1 MQHAHEIN
9 DGAAN
14 EMAIVDTFTKLIFGE
29 VDTYSIRELDIIQ
42 ALRTVDV
49 NVALDSRQDIGE
61 YLRALG
67 VQEMI
72 HLVTRVR
79 QQLISGS
86 VDASGVGR
94 SVTDG
99 AGTSSIRRPSRSPS
113 FRSR

>member
-1 MQHAHEIN
+1 MQHAREIK
-9 DGAAN
+9 DGADS
-14 EMAIVDTFTKLIFGE
+14 ELAIVDTFTKLIFGE
-29 VDTYSIRELDIIQ
+29 VDTYSNRELGIIQ

-79 QQLISGS
+79 QQLISGP
-86 VDASGVGR
+86 VDASGVSR
-94 SVTDG
+94 SVADS
-99 AGTSSIRRPSRSPS
+99 ASHPALNRR
-113 FRSR
+113 